1 MVEKGKVQES
11 SRLVKEMLKGELTLV
26 FFKLTRNKINLFFQD
41 MQERPLKNGKERNEM
56 AKMYTYRICSKRG
69 LSIRSAAFCEQSL
82 LRSAAQH
89 NEFLS
94 F

>member
-11 SRLVKEMLKGELTLV
+11 SRLVKEMLKGELTPV

-69 LSIRSAAFCEQSL
+69 LSMRSAAFC
-82 LRSAAQH
+82 
-89 NEFLS
+89 
-94 F
+94 